1 MTGEISIHGKVKP
14 VGGVIAKV
22 EAAFQAGAT
31 TVIIP
36 KDNWQAL
43 FADLNGLQVI
53 PVESIQEVF
62 HHVFGKEVA
71 NNLEETLIL
80 EISDPYLGTASSLL
94 QAKSVRPGQVTDSG
108 SF

>member
-53 PVESIQEVF
+53 PVDHIKEVL
-62 HHVFGKEVA
+62 HHVFGKELV
-71 NNLEETLIL
+71 NHLQETTLS
-80 EISDPYLGTASSLL
+80 EIPDVYTGISSSLL
-94 QAKSVRPGQVTDSG
+94 QAKSVTQGQVTDSS